1 LQILIIGGSQFIGK
15 TLLEILCLDSIN
27 HNVYIFNR
35 GNHEIDSSIKV
46 SRIVGDRSIGFESLS
61 KVKFDIV
68 FDMCGFKPTDFKHIN
83 QLNFDRYV
91 FISST
96 AVYDTSKVSEI
107 DESGPIRNFS
117 DLRDLSETELEMV
130 SIDSSN
136 YGPLKMLC
144 EEKLQSLCSNLI
156 VIRPCIVLGKN
167 ENTGRLQS
175 WFKALNNNEVI
186 WAQANKDL
194 VFQFIDVRDLANLM
208 IKIGF
213 LNYKG
218 IFNLCAP
225 PITWEL
231 FVNTSVKLQPSTMSK
246 KSVLDDSSSSFLDYS
261 RKMNGAYFKSGFEIV
276 RDHHFYQAYETLGSF
291 I

>member
-1 LQILIIGGSQFIGK
+1 MQILIIGGSQFIGK

-35 GNHEIDSSIKV
+35 GNHEIDSGIKV
-46 SRIVGDRSIGFESLS
+46 SRIVGDRSKGFEGLS
-61 KVKFDIV
+61 KIKFDIV
-68 FDMCGFKPTDFKHIN
+68 FDMCAFKPTDFKHIN
-83 QLNFDRYV
+83 QLNFGRYV

-130 SIDSSN
+130 NIDSSN
-136 YGPLKMLC
+136 YGPLKILC
-144 EEKLQSLCSNLI
+144 EEKLQTLCSNFTI
-156 VIRPCIVLGKN
+156 IRPCIVLGKN
-167 ENTGRLQS
+167 ENTGRLQR
-175 WFKALNNNEVI
+175 WFRAINNNESIRSQV
-186 WAQANKDL
+186 NKDL

-231 FVNTSVKLQPSTMSK
+231 FVNTSMKFQPGSVSK
-246 KSVLDDSSSSFLDYS
+246 ESFLDDSSSAFLDYS
-261 RKMNGAYFKSGFEIV
+261 LQMNGAYFKSGFDVV
-276 RDHHFYQAYETLGSF
+276 RDHHFYQAYETLESF